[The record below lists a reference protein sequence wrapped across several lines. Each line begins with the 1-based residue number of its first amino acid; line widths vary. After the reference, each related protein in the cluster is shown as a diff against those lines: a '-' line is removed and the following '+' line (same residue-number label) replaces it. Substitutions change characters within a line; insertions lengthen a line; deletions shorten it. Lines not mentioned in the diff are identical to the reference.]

1 MKKRPD
7 FITDEH
13 LKYLD
18 DLRESGDTNM
28 WGARP
33 YLRQAFPELSKQ
45 EQGQLLS
52 YWIDTFSIRHKEVK

>member
-28 WGARP
+28 WGQDLILLKP
-33 YLRQAFPELSKQ
+33 FLNCPNKSK
-45 EQGQLLS
+45 GNC
-52 YWIDTFSIRHKEVK
+52 